1 MMDNTYYVEVLKNI
15 RSYFSDSA
23 FDMIMAILIF
33 IVFILLVLIFSK
45 KIKDKKYVI
54 VFIIMTIM
62 LSVIGFA
69 GYRYNINS
77 MNYDIE
83 NEAFDNFNG
92 EIFIRFGRLAYG
104 HDDNTGKILGTNLTI
119 VDLNNKYGTYPNY
132 TSITYGRYSGT
143 IIYGR
148 NSRKVVYW
156 NLVRLDC

>member
-1 MMDNTYYVEVLKNI
+1 
-15 RSYFSDSA
+15 
-23 FDMIMAILIF
+23 
-33 IVFILLVLIFSK
+33 
-45 KIKDKKYVI
+45 
-54 VFIIMTIM
+54 
-62 LSVIGFA
+62 
-69 GYRYNINS
+69 